1 VQLLSES
8 AKMPTT
14 MSFIEPLEIA
24 AAILALLIA
33 IIGHEIMHG
42 WVAYK
47 YGDTT
52 AKNQGRLSINPLIH
66 IDPFGSI
73 LVPLMTY
80 FIPMLLGAPS
90 GFLFGWAKPVPIN
103 THTVIRN
110 GGYNAAMQ
118 VSLAG
123 IAYNLFLATLSS
135 VILVSLA
142 QPTESDSVAYIFGYL
157 FIMKLLLIN
166 VVLAVFNLLPIPGF
180 DGAHFISYL
189 SLKYKIRAV
198 AEFFAKAE
206 PYGMIVIIII
216 LVTPLKIPLVMWP
229 IQAVLNLLLN

>member
-1 VQLLSES
+1 
-8 AKMPTT
+8 MT
-14 MSFIEPLEIA
+14 MSSIDLLEIA
-24 AAILALLIA
+24 AAIIALLIA

-47 YGDTT
+47 YGDHT
-52 AKNQGRLSINPLIH
+52 AKSQGRLSLNPLIH

-80 FIPMLLGAPS
+80 FIPMLLGASS
-90 GFLFGWAKPVPIN
+90 GFLFGWAKPVPVN

-123 IAYNLFLATLSS
+123 IAYNVFLATLSS
-135 VILVSLA
+135 VILLSLA
-142 QPTESDSVAYIFGYL
+142 QPNEADGIAYLFGYL
-157 FIMKLLLIN
+157 LIMKLLLVN

-189 SLKYKIRAV
+189 SLKYRIRAV
-198 AEFFAKAE
+198 AEFFVKAE

-216 LVTPLKIPLVMWP
+216 LVTPLKIPLVIWP

>member
-1 VQLLSES
+1 
-8 AKMPTT
+8 

-24 AAILALLIA
+24 AAIFALLIA

-103 THTVIRN
+103 TQTVLRN

-142 QPTESDSVAYIFGYL
+142 QPTEADSIAYIFGYL
-157 FIMKLLLIN
+157 FVMKLLLIN
-166 VVLAVFNLLPIPGF
+166 VVLAVFNLLPIPSF
-180 DGAHFISYL
+180 DGAHFLTYL
-189 SLKYKIRAV
+189 SLKYKIRAI
-198 AEFFAKAE
+198 AEFFVKAE

>member
-1 VQLLSES
+1 
-8 AKMPTT
+8 MPTI
-14 MSFIEPLEIA
+14 MSSIDLIEIVA
-24 AAILALLIA
+24 AVFALLIA

-80 FIPMLLGAPS
+80 FLPILLGASS

-123 IAYNLFLATLSS
+123 IVYNLFLATFSSGLLLSM
-135 VILVSLA
+135 A
-142 QPTESDSVAYIFGYL
+142 EPTQADGIAYLFGYV
-157 FIMKLLLIN
+157 FVMKLLLIN
-166 VVLAVFNLLPIPGF
+166 VVLAVFNLLPIPGL
-180 DGAHFISYL
+180 DGAHFVTYL
-189 SLKYKIRAV
+189 SLKYKLRAI
-198 AEFFAKAE
+198 AEFFVKAE

-216 LVTPLKIPLVMWP
+216 LVTPLKIPLVLWP
-229 IQAVLNLLLN
+229 IQTVLNLLLS

>member
-1 VQLLSES
+1 MNSID
-8 AKMPTT
+8 M
-14 MSFIEPLEIA
+14 LEIA
-24 AAILALLIA
+24 AAIIALLIA

-47 YGDTT
+47 YGDHT
-52 AKNQGRLSINPLIH
+52 ARSQGRLSINPLIH

-80 FIPMLLGAPS
+80 FLPMLLGASS
-90 GFLFGWAKPVPIN
+90 GFLFGWAKPVPVN

-135 VILVSLA
+135 VILLSMA
-142 QPTESDSVAYIFGYL
+142 QPSEADGIAYLFSYIFV
-157 FIMKLLLIN
+157 MKLLLIN
-166 VVLAVFNLLPIPGF
+166 VVLAVFNLLPIPSF
-180 DGAHFISYL
+180 DGAHFLSYL

-229 IQAVLNLLLN
+229 IQALLNLLLN

>member
-1 VQLLSES
+1 MTLSS
-8 AKMPTT
+8 
-14 MSFIEPLEIA
+14 IDLLEIA
-24 AAILALLIA
+24 AAIVALLIA

-52 AKNQGRLSINPLIH
+52 AKHQGRLSINPLVH

-80 FIPMLLGAPS
+80 FIPMLLGASS

-123 IAYNLFLATLSS
+123 IVYNIFLATLSS
-135 VILVSLA
+135 IILLSLP
-142 QPTESDSVAYIFGYL
+142 QPSEADGIVYLFGYL
-157 FIMKLLLIN
+157 LIMKLLLVN

-189 SLKYKIRAV
+189 SLKYRIRAV

-216 LVTPLKIPLVMWP
+216 LVTPLKIPLVIWP

>member
-1 VQLLSES
+1 
-8 AKMPTT
+8 MT
-14 MSFIEPLEIA
+14 MSSINLLEIP

-47 YGDTT
+47 YGDNT

-80 FIPMLLGAPS
+80 FIPMLLGASS
-90 GFLFGWAKPVPIN
+90 GFLFGWAKPVPVN

-123 IAYNLFLATLSS
+123 ISYNLFLATLSS
-135 VILVSLA
+135 VVLLSLA
-142 QPTESDSVAYIFGYL
+142 EPAEADGIAYL
-157 FIMKLLLIN
+157 FAYLLVIKLLVVN

-229 IQAVLNLLLN
+229 IQTVLNLLLK